1 MKRQNSSFRLRSTVS
16 VSLLSLFLLLV
27 SLFAGAVPASAGS
40 PSIAGV
46 LSPSIHLGGYY
57 ILPEYFAQA
66 SQAGINTVAMVPM
79 SVAEYQKYFA
89 QAEQNGLKVRVSI
102 SPSFLTAPDSTVINY
117 VSTLAKSSAVSMWY
131 LPEEPKTAA
140 DHESW
145 RRLYNLIKKADPMQ
159 RPVGL
164 YLAEGAS
171 PDYFRSWSDVTDVIF
186 CGAYPELYRI
196 DRASIVTRIKG
207 AVEGTAGTNTAVIAT
222 PQFFDAQTYA
232 ERNGLPSLPPGVYA
246 GHPNYQYMRFDA
258 YVPLMLGA
266 QGLDWYTF
274 EYGVYVPDMVD
285 SLRRVL
291 AELTQLKPILTSTD
305 PVPGGMSFTILSGPT
320 MSAPAMGVRH
330 PSILMTARNYG
341 GNTYLF
347 AASLVR
353 DPVQVKF
360 TGLPGAKADV
370 LFENRTL
377 QVQDGTLVDTF
388 TDYAVHVYKLRYPG
402 IKVLVN

>member
-1 MKRQNSSFRLRSTVS
+1 MKRQYILFKVHRLSVVS
-16 VSLLSLFLLLV
+16 MLLLFLLAA
-27 SLFAGAVPASAGS
+27 SLFAGAVPAGAAG
-40 PSIAGV
+40 PSISSV
-46 LSPSIHLGGYY
+46 LAPSIHLGGYY
-57 ILPEYFAQA
+57 ILPEYFPQVN
-66 SQAGINTVAMVPM
+66 QAGMNIVSMVPM
-79 SVAEYQKYFA
+79 SVAEYQQYFA
-89 QAEQNGLKVRVSI
+89 LAEQNGLKVRVSI
-102 SPSFLTAPDSTVINY
+102 SPSFLTAPDSTVTNY
-117 VSTLAKSSAVSMWY
+117 VAALARSSAVAMWY

-164 YLAEGAS
+164 YLAEGVS
-171 PDYFRSWSDVTDVIF
+171 PEYFRAWSDVTDVIF
-186 CGAYPELYRI
+186 CGAYPELYGI
-196 DRASIVTRIKG
+196 DRASMVTRIKG
-207 AVEGTAGTNTAVIAT
+207 AVEGTAGTNTTVIAT
-222 PQFFDAQTYA
+222 PQFFDAQTYM
-232 ERNGLPSLPPGVYA
+232 ERNGLSSLPPGVYT

-305 PVPGGMSFTILSGPT
+305 PVPQGMGYTILSGPT
-320 MSAPAMGVRH
+320 MSNSAMGVRH
-330 PSILMTARNYG
+330 PSILMTARSYG
-341 GNTYLF
+341 GSTYLF

-360 TGLPGAKADV
+360 TGLPGAKAEV

-377 QVQDGTLVDTF
+377 RIDQGTMVDTF
-388 TDYAVHVYKLRYPG
+388 SDYAVHVYKLRYPG

>member
-1 MKRQNSSFRLRSTVS
+1 MKRDNGFFGLRSIAS
-16 VSLLSLFLLLV
+16 VALLSLFLLLG
-27 SLFAGAVPASAGS
+27 SLFAGTAPASAGS
-40 PSIAGV
+40 PSITGV

-57 ILPEYFAQA
+57 VLPEYFAPA
-66 SQAGINTVAMVPM
+66 SQAGINTVSMVPM
-79 SVAEYQKYFA
+79 SIAEYQQYFA
-89 QAEQNGLKVRVSI
+89 KAEQNGLKVRVSI

-164 YLAEGAS
+164 YLAEGVA
-171 PDYFRSWSDVTDVIF
+171 PEYFRYWSDVTDVIF
-186 CGAYPELYRI
+186 CGAYPELYGI
-196 DRASIVTRIKG
+196 DRASMVTRVKG
-207 AVEGTAGTNTAVIAT
+207 AVEGTAGTNTTVVAT
-222 PQFFDAQTYA
+222 PQFFDAQTYM
-232 ERNGLPSLPPGVYA
+232 ERNGLSSLPPGFHV

-285 SLRRVL
+285 SLRQVL

-320 MSAPAMGVRH
+320 LSAPAKGVQH
-330 PSILMTARNYG
+330 PSILMTARSYG

-353 DPVQVKF
+353 DPVQVRF

-370 LFENRTL
+370 LFENRSL
-377 QVQDGTLVDTF
+377 QVREGTLEDTF
-388 TDYAVHVYKLRYPG
+388 SDYAVHVYKLRYPG
-402 IKVLVN
+402 IKVLVH

>member
-1 MKRQNSSFRLRSTVS
+1 MKKEHTVFRLRSITPVA
-16 VSLLSLFLLLV
+16 LLSLFFLLV
-27 SLFAGAVPASAGS
+27 SLFAGTAPASAGS

-57 ILPEYFAQA
+57 ILPEYFSQV
-66 SQAGINTVAMVPM
+66 SQAGINTAAMVPM
-79 SVAEYQKYFA
+79 SVAEYQQYFA

-102 SPSFLTAPDSTVINY
+102 SPSFLTASDATVINY
-117 VSTLAKSSAVSMWY
+117 VAALAKSNAVSMWY

-145 RRLYNLIKKADPMQ
+145 RRLYNLIKKADPLQ

-164 YLAEGAS
+164 YLAEGAT
-171 PDYFRSWSDVTDVIF
+171 PDYFRYWSDVTDVIF
-186 CGAYPELYRI
+186 CGAYPELYGI
-196 DRASIVTRIKG
+196 DRASMVTRVKG
-207 AVEGTAGTNTAVIAT
+207 AVEGVAGTNTAVIAT

-232 ERNGLPSLPPGVYA
+232 ERNGLSSLPPGFHA

-274 EYGVYVPDMVD
+274 EYGMYVPDMVD

-305 PVPGGMSFTILSGPT
+305 PVPQGMSFNILSGPT
-320 MSAPAMGVRH
+320 QSAPAMGVRQ

-347 AASLVR
+347 VASLVR
-353 DPVQVKF
+353 DTVQVKF
-360 TGLPGAKADV
+360 TGLPGSKADV
-370 LFENRTL
+370 LFEDRTL
-377 QVQDGTLVDTF
+377 QVRDGTMVDTF
-388 TDYAVHVYKLRYPG
+388 SDYAVHVYKLRYPG
-402 IKVLVN
+402 IKVLVH